1 MRQKVAD
8 ELGVPL
14 DAAEAS
20 ATAGSVK
27 IEFRVAMQSEAAAT
41 AASAKLTAKLTDAAA
56 ASTFLST
63 AANPVTV
70 VAPVTITL
78 PILPPSPPSPPPSPP
93 SPPPPP
99 SPLPPPPSP
108 PKAPPTPPP
117 PPSPPS
123 TPLAPPPPFPSPPP
137 PPPRRPSSPPP
148 PPPFPKPSPPP
159 APPPSGFPAPPSPP
173 LAPIWT
179 TAASGVPKPPSLPP
193 PPPPP
198 IQGQGQ
204 AWDFIYKKAPPPP
217 PPPQGNPHPNR
228 ANRRGLAKFNSN
240 AYQQQRKIAD
250 IMLYPVTKD
259 EKLFSLSTRDWLN
272 KAFLASGVGSGL
284 PTRPGSTAGSI
295 LHWNQG
301 SAAGSNPYAVSD
313 FPEVVGLPYK
323 MGRKLGYSIPQKDPV
338 TGEISASGG
347 SKTLPQRLSA
357 AFQDGTLN
365 LPEQCLW
372 NMQLA
377 GNCHDPHFTLKS
389 TLSGKSLAHPNMV
402 GAVTPA
408 AHGGLVLSR
417 DSSTLLTFA
426 SGLSKDKVSRWSG
439 FPACQADQ
447 AVGSTQRK
455 NCLPEHGCGQCASG
469 YTDCNTDC
477 ADPTTTLGTP
487 GAADVCHR
495 APQLQISEAV
505 RDANGVYTAVQ
516 VALQQ
521 HKKDSVMPQLFN
533 VTLTYLRGPGL
544 GPVTRSHLLAY
555 EAGASIALEQI
566 KGVPCA
572 GPIILTAAA
581 CVETADSRVNCD
593 FPATRKTL
601 SNPCHGDDD
610 AAAPA
615 AAAPLVAH
623 GPAAP
628 VRPAVAGGDSLAL
641 PSHPAAATTPAA
653 AASPAAAP
661 EADAAL
667 AARSH
672 PHPHQKLSHPMMV
685 VTGLS
690 LVLLLSTGV
699 FVVVRR
705 SFRPTLRSE
714 QLLDQEGVKGVRYDK
729 RPAGSKV

>member
-1 MRQKVAD
+1 MLYSVKVAVTVAGDVSDFTPAVLTPMRQKLAD
-8 ELGVPL
+8 AAGVPL
-14 DAAEAS
+14 DAAEAT

-27 IEFRVAMQSEAAAT
+27 IEFRFGVQSLAAAN
-41 AASAKLTAKLTDAAA
+41 AASTKLSDKLEDAAA
-56 ASTFLST
+56 ASTFLGVS
-63 AANPVTV
+63 V
-70 VAPVTITL
+70 VALEAPTVPMTI
-78 PILPPSPPSPPPSPP
+78 PFPPPVPP
-93 SPPPPP
+93 G
-99 SPLPPPPSP
+99 
-108 PKAPPTPPP
+108 APP

-137 PPPRRPSSPPP
+137 PPPRRPSSQPP
-148 PPPFPKPSPPP
+148 PPPFPK
-159 APPPSGFPAPPSPP
+159 PSPP

-338 TGEISASGG
+338 TGEVSASGG

-402 GAVTPA
+402 GAATPA
-408 AHGGLVLSR
+408 AH
-417 DSSTLLTFA
+417 
-426 SGLSKDKVSRWSG
+426 
-439 FPACQADQ
+439 
-447 AVGSTQRK
+447 
-455 NCLPEHGCGQCASG
+455 
-469 YTDCNTDC
+469 
-477 ADPTTTLGTP
+477 
-487 GAADVCHR
+487 
-495 APQLQISEAV
+495 
-505 RDANGVYTAVQ
+505 
-516 VALQQ
+516 
-521 HKKDSVMPQLFN
+521 
-533 VTLTYLRGPGL
+533 
-544 GPVTRSHLLAY
+544 
-555 EAGASIALEQI
+555 
-566 KGVPCA
+566 
-572 GPIILTAAA
+572 
-581 CVETADSRVNCD
+581 
-593 FPATRKTL
+593 
-601 SNPCHGDDD
+601 
-610 AAAPA
+610 
-615 AAAPLVAH
+615 
-623 GPAAP
+623 
-628 VRPAVAGGDSLAL
+628 
-641 PSHPAAATTPAA
+641 
-653 AASPAAAP
+653 
-661 EADAAL
+661 
-667 AARSH
+667 
-672 PHPHQKLSHPMMV
+672 
-685 VTGLS
+685 
-690 LVLLLSTGV
+690 
-699 FVVVRR
+699 
-705 SFRPTLRSE
+705 
-714 QLLDQEGVKGVRYDK
+714 
-729 RPAGSKV
+729 